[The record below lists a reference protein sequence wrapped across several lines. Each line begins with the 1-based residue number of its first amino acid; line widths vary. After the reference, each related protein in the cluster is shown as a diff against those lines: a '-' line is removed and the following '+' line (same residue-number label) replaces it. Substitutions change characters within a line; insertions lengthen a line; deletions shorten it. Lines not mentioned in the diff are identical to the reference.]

1 MAIFTGIAF
10 KLEKDGPTLSSFNPC
25 PSLISMGI
33 EDREQF
39 ECLHIVLNI
48 TKLDFYFWNSI
59 DAEIYFSF
67 IVLKR

>member
-10 KLEKDGPTLSSFNPC
+10 KLEKDGPNLSSFNPC

-39 ECLHIVLNI
+39 ECLHIVLNN
-48 TKLDFYFWNSI
+48 KVGLLFLEFN
-59 DAEIYFSF
+59 
-67 IVLKR
+67 